1 MHYWCILSGRTNKW
15 LLIKR
20 MTAVDINGKKQQKLI
35 ILCVKLTLN
44 DRLGAMVKMIGDDI
58 AILLE

>member
-1 MHYWCILSGRTNKW
+1 
-15 LLIKR
+15 

-44 DRLGAMVKMIGDDI
+44 DRLGAMVKMIGDDM